1 VLGGLAFCFELP
13 FFFFK
18 CGNLGLQLGEACLN
32 FCEFRAEPGNIGFKG
47 CNDISVETLGAITL
61 QRPAALIDDAE
72 ETVSAFDEA
81 LDVAEAIAHI
91 ARSPGGQLRLDT
103 HDRGVEFRKSGFR
116 CVLNFTCLY
125 AVVFDRDELRSL
137 RGNLTASN
145 EHAEC
150 VEFGLQFN
158 VSLCRMRL
166 ALEGFELSTHLAQQV
181 LESDKVGF
189 GGIESPLSFL
199 AALSILEHPG
209 CLFNN
214 RPTIFRSR
222 V

>member
-1 VLGGLAFCFELP
+1 MLGGLAFCFELP
-13 FFFFK
+13 FFFFE
-18 CGNLGLQLGEACLN
+18 CGNLRLQLGEACLN
-32 FCEFRAEPGNIGFKG
+32 FGEFRAEPGNIGFKG

-103 HDRGVEFRKSGFR
+103 HDRGIEFRKSGFR

-125 AVVFDRDELRSL
+125 AVVFDRDELCSL

-158 VSLCRMRL
+158 VSLCRMGL